1 MLKKVI
7 LILLCALIA
16 YQVVKYRRWRKC
28 RPRFEGKTVF
38 ISGGSSGIGECLC
51 KLFIKL
57 GASHVYIAARRL
69 HELER
74 VKKESGDPERVTA
87 I

>member
-1 MLKKVI
+1 MFKKIFLV
-7 LILLCALIA
+7 LVCAFIA
-16 YQVVKYRRWRKC
+16 YQVVKYRRWRAC
-28 RPRFEGKTVF
+28 RPHFEGKTVF

-51 KLFIKL
+51 KMFIKL
-57 GASHVYIAARRL
+57 GASRVYIAARRL

-74 VKKESGDPERVTA
+74 VKQESGDPERVTT